1 MPGLETDANRFFLVP
16 KPQLGNAL
24 AGEAPASRDRRRPEA
39 GASGADAFPSR
50 GLGTREGCELMTDK
64 ARAHVVVSGKV
75 QGVFFRA
82 ETKKTAARY
91 GVFGWVKNNSD
102 GTVEAIFEG
111 DEDDVKAVTEWCR
124 QGPPHSRV
132 KDVTVI
138 YEDYSGKFKGFDIT
152 Y

>member
-1 MPGLETDANRFFLVP
+1 
-16 KPQLGNAL
+16 
-24 AGEAPASRDRRRPEA
+24 
-39 GASGADAFPSR
+39 
-50 GLGTREGCELMTDK
+50 MTDK
-64 ARAHVVVSGKV
+64 VRASVVVSGKV

-82 ETKKTAARY
+82 ETKKTAARH

-111 DEDDVKAVTEWCR
+111 DEDDVKAVIEWCR
-124 QGPPHSRV
+124 QGPPRSRV

-138 YEDYSGKFKGFDIT
+138 YEDYSGKFKDFDIA

>member
-1 MPGLETDANRFFLVP
+1 M
-16 KPQLGNAL
+16 
-24 AGEAPASRDRRRPEA
+24 
-39 GASGADAFPSR
+39 
-50 GLGTREGCELMTDK
+50 CELMTDK
-64 ARAHVVVSGKV
+64 VRASVVVSGKV

-82 ETKKTAARY
+82 KTKETAAHY

-111 DEDDVKAVTEWCR
+111 DEDDVKAVIEWCR

-132 KDVTVI
+132 KNVTVI
-138 YEDYSGKFKGFDIT
+138 YEDYSGKFTGFDIT